1 MAPERSARVREAR
14 GATVKT
20 ITLPAD
26 HVEFSEVAHLIAS
39 ALYPLCEDS
48 TDGEMFTHGCARINL
63 EAELIKAVKAG
74 TLPVKDPLTFGPHT
88 FPMGHALQTSLVA
101 ANDLRDFL
109 AGRGLVV
116 EVAESQPAPV
126 AVGALDDEAWKT
138 KAREHAA
145 EIIKRQR
152 EGGYY
157 PSQVNLGDEIARR
170 FRADGIV
177 GADGKP
183 LSGATIKRHA
193 LKGVSS
199 AQGKQLSIQTGRGK
213 WGK

>member
-1 MAPERSARVREAR
+1 MLVPSMLNMAPERSARVREAR

-126 AVGALDDEAWKT
+126 VTNGKKWTPEKLVELKDY
-138 KAREHAA
+138 RECHT
-145 EIIKRQR
+145 ER
-152 EGGYY
+152 ET
-157 PSQVNLGDEIARR
+157 AKK
-170 FRADGIV
+170 FGI
-177 GADGKP
+177 
-183 LSGATIKRHA
+183 SGARIR
-193 LKGVSS
+193 
-199 AQGKQLSIQTGRGK
+199 QLLSTPGCPQKKPYSVFTHLIE
-213 WGK
+213 